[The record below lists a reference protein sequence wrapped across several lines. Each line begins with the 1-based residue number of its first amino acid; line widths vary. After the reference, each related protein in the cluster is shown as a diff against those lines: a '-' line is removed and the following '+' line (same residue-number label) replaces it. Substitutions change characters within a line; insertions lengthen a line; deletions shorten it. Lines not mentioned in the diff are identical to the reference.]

1 MDRVGEICLRTW
13 AAAGGRGEKWVG
25 GELVF
30 GVCLLFS
37 FFFFARRGKVWYGEN
52 SKRVMEQRFNY
63 LGICPW
69 WEMVLKRLQDFPSF

>member
-37 FFFFARRGKVWYGEN
+37 FFFSLVVEKCGTAKIANGSWSN
-52 SKRVMEQRFNY
+52 
-63 LGICPW
+63 
-69 WEMVLKRLQDFPSF
+69 VLII